1 MGFAKM
7 VSSVM
12 PSLHKTQ
19 ILKKMVNMMD
29 ILSYFSSLKPMALLS
44 QLPGNIAQGVI
55 WGLMGLGVFITYKLL
70 DFPDLS
76 VDGSFATGGAVTAVL
91 IIAGV
96 PVWAAVL
103 IALIA
108 GVLAGLITG
117 FLHTVLGIPG
127 ILSGILTQIAL
138 YSVNLNIMGK
148 ANIPVSYRNYSL
160 LLSAS
165 NINLA
170 IIIGLTLVAVVIA
183 FMYWYFGTEQG
194 SAIRST
200 GSNPAMSKAQ
210 GINISAM
217 KVIALA
223 LSNGLVALSGSL
235 FAQYQG
241 FADINMGRGA
251 IVIGL
256 AAVVI
261 GTVIGDG
268 IFRKGMKFTLRLTFV
283 VVGAILYYIAMGLVL
298 WLKMPTDDTKLFTA
312 AVVAIFLAVPYLKD
326 KSKNS
331 FKKVAKRSAK
341 LLSSDDKEVAEDA

>member
-1 MGFAKM
+1 
-7 VSSVM
+7 
-12 PSLHKTQ
+12 
-19 ILKKMVNMMD
+19 MMNV
-29 ILSYFSSLKPMALLS
+29 ILSYFSSLNPPALVS

-96 PVWAAVL
+96 PVWIAVL
-103 IALIA
+103 IAMIA
-108 GVLAGLITG
+108 GILAGLITG

-127 ILSGILTQIAL
+127 ILAGILTQIAL

-148 ANIPVSYRNYSL
+148 ANLPVSYRNYNL

-170 IIIGLTLVAVVIA
+170 IIIGLALVAIVIA

-261 GTVIGDG
+261 GTVIGEG
-268 IFRKGMKFTLRLTFV
+268 IFRKGMSFTLRLAFV
-283 VVGAILYYIAMGLVL
+283 VVGAVLYYIAMGLVL

-312 AVVAIFLAVPYLKD
+312 AVVAVFLAVPYLKD

-341 LLSSDDKEVAEDA
+341 LCIPDDKEVE